1 MLYNVTMQLSRV
13 VEYVFFFGLLLL
25 SGYMVWQ
32 IAAPFVSAIALAA
45 IIVVICEPLHQRIKR
60 VTPRQNKTVAALL
73 TTFVVL
79 IAIVIPLVLMSSL
92 VVHELVGFYQE
103 LSTDD
108 VSTQTTIDM
117 VEARIQTYVPFE
129 INLKEQIEASAG
141 WITSN
146 LGAIFAGTVST
157 IFVFVIALVG
167 SFYFFRDGR
176 EFMQLIIKASP
187 LPDSEDQ
194 VIFDR
199 MARAV
204 RAVATGTILIALIQ
218 GTLVAVGLTVAGV
231 PRGVLWGSISSV
243 GALMPGIGTS
253 IVTVPAIIYL
263 FSIGSTMSAI
273 GLTVWAILIVGL
285 VDNVVGPY
293 LISRNNNMHPFII
306 LISVLGG
313 IALFGPIGFIVGPV
327 VVTLFIV
334 LLEIYHQ
341 YIIKEQSILELPDSV

>member
-1 MLYNVTMQLSRV
+1 MQLSRV

-45 IIVVICEPLHQRIKR
+45 IIVVICEPLHQWIRR
-60 VTPRQNKTVAALL
+60 VTPGQNKSLAAFL

-79 IAIVIPLVLMSSL
+79 VAIVIPLILMSSL

-103 LSTDD
+103 LNTDD
-108 VSTQTTIDM
+108 VTTQTSLDSLESI
-117 VEARIQTYVPFE
+117 IQQYVPFE
-129 INLKEQIEASAG
+129 VNLKEQIRTSAG

-157 IFVFVIALVG
+157 IFIFMIALVG

-187 LPDSEDQ
+187 LPDTEDQ

-199 MARAV
+199 MAKAV

-218 GTLVAVGLTVAGV
+218 GTLVAIGLTFAGV
-231 PRGVLWGSISSV
+231 PRAVLWGSISSV

-263 FSIGSTMSAI
+263 FSIGSTIPAI
-273 GLTVWAILIVGL
+273 GLTVWAVVIVGL

-293 LISRNNNMHPFII
+293 LLSRNHNMHPFII

-327 VVTLFIV
+327 IVTLFIV

-341 YIIKEQSILELPDSV
+341 YIIEEQSITDLPNQP